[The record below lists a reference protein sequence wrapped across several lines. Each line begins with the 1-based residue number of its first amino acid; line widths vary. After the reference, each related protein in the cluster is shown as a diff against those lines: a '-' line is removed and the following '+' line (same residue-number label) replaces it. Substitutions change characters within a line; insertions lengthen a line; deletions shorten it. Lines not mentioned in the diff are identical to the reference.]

1 MHMSLPINQH
11 WVSQFYLRYFA
22 TPETRNKK
30 NPKAWIFSKDEAD
43 GNETLKSIKKICGQ
57 RYLYTPFND
66 DETRDWQLEKKLDG
80 LETTMGL
87 VWPDLA
93 DGFVDLGNSTLRKG
107 VSLFIA
113 VMHLRNPAIRSF
125 VAQLH
130 SRLVNTARDLPIK
143 PDGNPDINS
152 IEVDGMSYPFDPSDW
167 QDYRIWDKNDHDRF
181 FVHAIQTEAT
191 RIANLLREKRWS
203 IVFSERDVFVTSD
216 KPVLLGHQS
225 REIFGFGTEGT
236 IAMFPISPSRLLVM
250 DDMHQE
256 PANQYYPL
264 IQSNKGGFNYGIW
277 HNGSRLMITGRP
289 VSEVLHEI
297 LAWADGHEDHSHA

>member
-1 MHMSLPINQH
+1 
-11 WVSQFYLRYFA
+11 
-22 TPETRNKK
+22 
-30 NPKAWIFSKDEAD
+30 
-43 GNETLKSIKKICGQ
+43 
-57 RYLYTPFND
+57 
-66 DETRDWQLEKKLDG
+66 
-80 LETTMGL
+80 
-87 VWPDLA
+87 
-93 DGFVDLGNSTLRKG
+93 VDLGNSTLRKG

-130 SRLVNTARDLPIK
+130 SRLVNTGRELPIK

-181 FVHAIQTEAT
+181 FVHAIQTEAI

-264 IQSNKGGFNYGIW
+264 IQSNEGGFNYGIW

-289 VSEVLHEI
+289 VPEVLREI
-297 LAWADGHEDHSHA
+297 LAWADGQANESQ